1 MPMSLEHLKVLDLT
15 IHLSGPYCAMVLADH
30 GADVVKIENPDGGDD
45 MRRTPPFTG
54 GESAPFMLWNRN
66 KRSVALDLKSS
77 GDLATFRS
85 MAAIA
90 DVVIESFRP
99 GTAKRLGIG
108 YEDLSALNPRL
119 IYCSLSGFG
128 QTGPYSSRAGFDLIA
143 SGMSGLMSIN
153 GPADGPPFRI
163 PIPITDLGGGLNG
176 AIGILAALAARERTG
191 LGQHVDTSLFE
202 SGLSLGVYEAA
213 GVFATG
219 EVPERLGQGHRGSA
233 PYQLFPTAD
242 GFMNIGCANER
253 FWELT
258 CGVLGCTHLTADPR
272 FATKPDR
279 VRNIA
284 ALVEALTPYFER
296 GTTAHWCTKLE
307 AAGVPAGP
315 VLNHVEALSDPHCL
329 ARDMVQ
335 EVEHPAAGRSKTLGI
350 PVKLSRTGGAI
361 RRPAPML
368 GEHTAEVIAE
378 WLGTGDGVREED
390 RAALAS

>member
-15 IHLSGPYCAMVLADH
+15 THLSGPYCAMVLADH
-30 GADVVKIENPDGGDD
+30 GADVVKIERPEGGDD
-45 MRRTPPFTG
+45 MRRTPPFAG

-66 KRSVALDLKSS
+66 KRSVTLNLKSAA
-77 GDLATFRS
+77 DLATFRS

-90 DVVIESFRP
+90 DIMIENFRP
-99 GTAKRLGIG
+99 GTAERLGIG
-108 YEDLSALNPRL
+108 YDALAASNPRL
-119 IYCSLSGFG
+119 VYCSISGFG
-128 QTGPYSSRAGFDLIA
+128 HTGPYSPRGGFDLIA
-143 SGMSGLMSIN
+143 AGMSGLMSIN

-163 PIPITDLGGGLNG
+163 PIPMTDLGAGLNG

-242 GFMNIGCANER
+242 SYMTIGCANDH
-253 FWELT
+253 FWKLT
-258 CGVLGCTHLTADPR
+258 CDVLGCPHLTGDPR

-279 VRNIA
+279 VRNVA
-284 ALVEALTPYFER
+284 ALVEALTPYFKRE
-296 GTTAHWCTKLE
+296 TTAHWCGKLE
-307 AAGVPAGP
+307 AVRVPAGP
-315 VLNHVEALSDPHCL
+315 VMNHVEALSDPHSV

-335 EVEHPAAGRSKTLGI
+335 EVDHPAAGRSKTLGI
-350 PVKLSRTGGAI
+350 PVKLSRTAGAI

-368 GEHTAEVIAE
+368 GEHNGEVIAE
-378 WLGTGDGVREED
+378 WLGAGDETRIAQAG
-390 RAALAS
+390 

>member
-1 MPMSLEHLKVLDLT
+1 MSMSLEHLRVLDLT
-15 IHLSGPYCAMVLADH
+15 IHLSGPYCAMILADH
-30 GADVVKIENPDGGDD
+30 GADVVKIERPDGGDD

-66 KRSVALDLKSS
+66 KRSVALDLKSAA
-77 GDLATFRS
+77 DLATFKA
-85 MAAIA
+85 MAAVA
-90 DVVIESFRP
+90 DVVVENFRP
-99 GTAKRLGIG
+99 GTADRLGIG
-108 YEDLSALNPRL
+108 FEALFALNPRL
-119 IYCSLSGFG
+119 VYCSISGFG
-128 QTGPYSSRAGFDLIA
+128 HTGPYSARPGFDLIA
-143 SGMSGLMSIN
+143 AGMSGLMSIN
-153 GPADGPPFRI
+153 GPAGGPPFRI
-163 PIPITDLGGGLNG
+163 PVPITDLGAGLNG

-242 GFMNIGCANER
+242 SYMTIGCANDR

-258 CGVLGCTHLTADPR
+258 CEVLGCSHLTTDPR

-279 VRNIA
+279 VANIA
-284 ALVEALTPYFER
+284 ALVEVLTPYFER
-296 GTTAHWCTKLE
+296 ETTAHWCERLE

-315 VLNHVEALSDPHCL
+315 VMNHVEALSDPHCL

-335 EVEHPAAGRSKTLGI
+335 EVEHPAAGRMNTLGV

-368 GEHTAEVIAE
+368 GEHTEEVIAE
-378 WLGTGDGVREED
+378 WLETRGQKRT
-390 RAALAS
+390 ATAS

>member
-30 GADVVKIENPDGGDD
+30 GADVVKIKRPEGGDD
-45 MRRTPPFTG
+45 MRRTPPFVQ
-54 GESAPFMLWNRN
+54 GESAPFMLWNWN
-66 KRSVALDLKSS
+66 KRSVTLDLKST
-77 GDLATFRS
+77 GGLATFKS
-85 MAAIA
+85 MAPIA
-90 DVVIESFRP
+90 DVVIESFKP
-99 GTAKRLGIG
+99 GTAERIGIG
-108 YEDLSALNPRL
+108 YEHLSALNPRL
-119 IYCSLSGFG
+119 VYCSISGFG
-128 QTGPYSSRAGFDLIA
+128 QTGPYASRRGFDLIA

-163 PIPITDLGGGLNG
+163 PIPSTDLGAGLNG
-176 AIGILAALAARERTG
+176 AIGILAALAVRERTG

-242 GFMNIGCANER
+242 GYINIGCANDR

-258 CGVLGCTHLTADPR
+258 CDVLGCPHLAEDPR
-272 FATKPDR
+272 FPSKPDR

-284 ALVEALTPYFER
+284 ALVEALTPYFQRE
-296 GTTAHWCTKLE
+296 TTAHWCARLE
-307 AAGVPAGP
+307 AVGVPAGP
-315 VLNHVEALSDPHCL
+315 VMNHVEALSDAHGL

-335 EVEHPAAGRSKTLGI
+335 EVEHPAAGRMRTLGI
-350 PVKLSRTGGAI
+350 PVKLSRTEGAI

-368 GEHTAEVIAE
+368 GEHTDEVIAE
-378 WLGTGDGVREED
+378 WLGAGDER
-390 RAALAS
+390 RAASTG

>member
-15 IHLSGPYCAMVLADH
+15 THLSGPYCAMVLADH
-30 GADVVKIENPDGGDD
+30 GADVVKIERPEGGDD
-45 MRRTPPFTG
+45 MRGTPPFVG

-66 KRSVALDLKSS
+66 KRSVALNLKSAA
-77 GDLATFRS
+77 DLATFRS

-90 DVVIESFRP
+90 DVMIENFRP
-99 GTAKRLGIG
+99 GTAERLGIG
-108 YEDLSALNPRL
+108 YDALAASNPRL
-119 IYCSLSGFG
+119 VYCSISGFG
-128 QTGPYSSRAGFDLIA
+128 HTGPYAPRGGFDLIA
-143 SGMSGLMSIN
+143 AGMSGLMSIN

-163 PIPITDLGGGLNG
+163 PIPMTDLGAGLNG

-242 GFMNIGCANER
+242 SYMTIGCANDH
-253 FWELT
+253 FWKLT
-258 CGVLGCTHLTADPR
+258 CDVLGCPHLTGDPR

-279 VRNIA
+279 VRNVA
-284 ALVEALTPYFER
+284 ALVEALTPYFKRE
-296 GTTAHWCTKLE
+296 TTAHWCGKLE
-307 AAGVPAGP
+307 AVGVPAGP
-315 VLNHVEALSDPHCL
+315 VMNHVEALSDPHSV

-335 EVEHPAAGRSKTLGI
+335 EVDHPAAGRSKTLGI
-350 PVKLSRTGGAI
+350 PVKLSRTAGAI
-361 RRPAPML
+361 RRAAPML
-368 GEHTAEVIAE
+368 GEHNGEVIAE
-378 WLGTGDGVREED
+378 WLGIGDETRVAQAG
-390 RAALAS
+390 

>member
-15 IHLSGPYCAMVLADH
+15 THLSGPYCAMVLADH
-30 GADVVKIENPDGGDD
+30 GADVVKIERPEGGDD
-45 MRRTPPFTG
+45 MRRTPPFVG

-66 KRSVALDLKSS
+66 KRSVALNLKSAA
-77 GDLATFRS
+77 DLATFRS

-90 DVVIESFRP
+90 DVMIENFRP
-99 GTAKRLGIG
+99 GTAERLGIG
-108 YEDLSALNPRL
+108 YDALAAGNPRL
-119 IYCSLSGFG
+119 VYCSISGFG
-128 QTGPYSSRAGFDLIA
+128 HTGPYAPRGGFDLIA
-143 SGMSGLMSIN
+143 AGMSGLMSIN

-163 PIPITDLGGGLNG
+163 PIPMTDLGAGLNG

-242 GFMNIGCANER
+242 SYMTIGCANDH
-253 FWELT
+253 FWKLT
-258 CGVLGCTHLTADPR
+258 CDVLGCPHLTGDPR

-279 VRNIA
+279 VGNVA
-284 ALVEALTPYFER
+284 ALVEALTPYFKRE
-296 GTTAHWCTKLE
+296 TTAHWCAKLE
-307 AAGVPAGP
+307 AVGVPAGP
-315 VLNHVEALSDPHCL
+315 VMNHVEALSDPHSV

-335 EVEHPAAGRSKTLGI
+335 EVDHPAAGRSKTLGV
-350 PVKLSRTGGAI
+350 PVKLSGTPGAV

-368 GEHTAEVIAE
+368 GEHTGEVIAE
-378 WLGTGDGVREED
+378 WLGAGDETRVAQAG
-390 RAALAS
+390 

>member
-30 GADVVKIENPDGGDD
+30 GADVVKIERPEGGDD
-45 MRRTPPFTG
+45 MRRTPPFVQ

-66 KRSVALDLKSS
+66 KRSVTLDLKST
-77 GDLATFRS
+77 GGLATFKS

-90 DVVIESFRP
+90 DVVIESFKP
-99 GTAKRLGIG
+99 GTAERIGIG
-108 YEDLSALNPRL
+108 YEHLSALNPRL
-119 IYCSLSGFG
+119 VYCSISGFG
-128 QTGPYSSRAGFDLIA
+128 QTGPYASRRGFDLIA

-163 PIPITDLGGGLNG
+163 PIPITDLGAGLNG
-176 AIGILAALAARERTG
+176 AIGILAALAVRERTG

-242 GFMNIGCANER
+242 GYINIGCANDR
-253 FWELT
+253 FWEVT
-258 CGVLGCTHLTADPR
+258 CDVLGCPHLAEDPR
-272 FATKPDR
+272 FPSKPDR

-284 ALVEALTPYFER
+284 ALVEALTPYFQRE
-296 GTTAHWCTKLE
+296 TTAHWCARLE
-307 AAGVPAGP
+307 AVGVPAGP
-315 VLNHVEALSDPHCL
+315 VMNHVEALSDAHSL

-335 EVEHPAAGRSKTLGI
+335 EVEHPAAGRMRTLGI
-350 PVKLSRTGGAI
+350 PVKLSRTEGAI

-368 GEHTAEVIAE
+368 GEHTDEVIAE
-378 WLGTGDGVREED
+378 WLGAGDER
-390 RAALAS
+390 RAASTG

>member
-15 IHLSGPYCAMVLADH
+15 THLSGPYCAMVLADH
-30 GADVVKIENPDGGDD
+30 GADVVKIERPGGGDD
-45 MRRTPPFTG
+45 MRGTPPFVG

-66 KRSVALDLKSS
+66 KRSVALNLKSAA
-77 GDLATFRS
+77 DLATFRS

-90 DVVIESFRP
+90 DVVIENFKP
-99 GTAKRLGIG
+99 GTAERLGIG
-108 YEDLSALNPRL
+108 YDALAASNPRL
-119 IYCSLSGFG
+119 VYCSISGFG
-128 QTGPYSSRAGFDLIA
+128 HTGPYAPRGGFDLIA
-143 SGMSGLMSIN
+143 AGMSGLMSIN

-163 PIPITDLGGGLNG
+163 PIPMTDLGAGLNG

-242 GFMNIGCANER
+242 SYMTIGCANDH
-253 FWELT
+253 FWKLT
-258 CGVLGCTHLTADPR
+258 CDVLGCPHLTGDPR

-279 VRNIA
+279 VRNVA
-284 ALVEALTPYFER
+284 ALVEALTPYFKRE
-296 GTTAHWCTKLE
+296 TTAHWCAKLE
-307 AAGVPAGP
+307 AVGVPAGP
-315 VLNHVEALSDPHCL
+315 VMNHVEALSDPHSV

-335 EVEHPAAGRSKTLGI
+335 EVDHPAAGRSKTLGI
-350 PVKLSRTGGAI
+350 PVKLSRTAGAI
-361 RRPAPML
+361 RRAAPML
-368 GEHTAEVIAE
+368 GEHNGEVIAE
-378 WLGTGDGVREED
+378 WLGVGDETRVAQAG
-390 RAALAS
+390 

>member
-15 IHLSGPYCAMVLADH
+15 THLSGPYCAMVLADH
-30 GADVVKIENPDGGDD
+30 GADVVKIERPEGGDD
-45 MRRTPPFTG
+45 MRRTPPFVG

-66 KRSVALDLKSS
+66 KRSVALNLKSAA
-77 GDLATFRS
+77 DLATFRS

-90 DVVIESFRP
+90 DVMIENFRP
-99 GTAKRLGIG
+99 GTAERLGIG
-108 YEDLSALNPRL
+108 YDALAASNPRL
-119 IYCSLSGFG
+119 VYCSISGFG
-128 QTGPYSSRAGFDLIA
+128 HTGPYAPRGGFDLIA
-143 SGMSGLMSIN
+143 AGMSGLMSIN

-163 PIPITDLGGGLNG
+163 PIPMTDLGAGLNG

-242 GFMNIGCANER
+242 SYMTIGCANDH
-253 FWELT
+253 FWKLT
-258 CGVLGCTHLTADPR
+258 CDVLGCPHLTGDPR

-279 VRNIA
+279 VRNVA
-284 ALVEALTPYFER
+284 ALVEALTPYFKRE
-296 GTTAHWCTKLE
+296 TTAHWCAKLE
-307 AAGVPAGP
+307 AVGVPAGP
-315 VLNHVEALSDPHCL
+315 VMNHVEALSDPHSV

-335 EVEHPAAGRSKTLGI
+335 EVDHPAAGRSKTLGI
-350 PVKLSRTGGAI
+350 PVKLSRTAGAI
-361 RRPAPML
+361 RRAAPML
-368 GEHTAEVIAE
+368 GEHNGEVIAE
-378 WLGTGDGVREED
+378 WLGIGDETRVAQAG
-390 RAALAS
+390 